1 MLKKSAGRTEFVL
14 GCWRYCAANSAMGT
28 PTALLT
34 AQTQLERLYL
44 HQLQCSAVQ
53 CSAVQCSA
61 KPQRNSN
68 AAHFNQVSF
77 RAAIPR
83 GFWLKPVRSV
93 DRVKELLL

>member
-44 HQLQCSAVQ
+44 HQLQCSA
-53 CSAVQCSA
+53 

-68 AAHFNQVSF
+68 AAHFNRVSF
-77 RAAIPR
+77 RAAKIVSCNKKKK
-83 GFWLKPVRSV
+83 FMVYDQNYHNCFAAVTALS
-93 DRVKELLL
+93 LC

>member
-14 GCWRYCAANSAMGT
+14 GCWRYCAANSVMGT

-53 CSAVQCSA
+53 SL
-61 KPQRNSN
+61 NETLT
-68 AAHFNQVSF
+68 
-77 RAAIPR
+77 PR
-83 GFWLKPVRSV
+83 ILTRDSLQGSKRIHLA
-93 DRVKELLL
+93 LLLLRLE